1 MYMYVYINFM
11 CLCLKMSN
19 HNLFKKTFF
28 LKPAIFQF
36 VQKHSYSEKRINTS
50 YICMYKYS

>member
-36 VQKHSYSEKRINTS
+36 VQKNSYSEKRINTS
-50 YICMYKYS
+50 YICMHKNS